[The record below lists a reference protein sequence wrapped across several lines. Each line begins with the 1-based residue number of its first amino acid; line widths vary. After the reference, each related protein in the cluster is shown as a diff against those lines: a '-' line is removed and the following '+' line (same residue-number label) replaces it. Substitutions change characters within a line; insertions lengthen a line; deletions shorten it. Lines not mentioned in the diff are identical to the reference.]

1 MTDVERELREQQ
13 FKVQFEHQLPEFARM
28 CNNAVEVVIFHQ
40 DAFAADY
47 QESEFCLLGRA
58 IRYAGILG
66 KDLHITGRR
75 APSKPS

>member
-1 MTDVERELREQQ
+1 MTNAERELRGQQ

-28 CNNAVEVVIFHQ
+28 CNDSVEVVIFHQ

-58 IRYAGILG
+58 IKYAGILG
-66 KDLHITGRR
+66 KEVCVFR
-75 APSKPS
+75 